1 MVMKEI
7 KMLMSK
13 EAYARHS
20 GVSCQTVD
28 DWVAGGAEVVMSRSK
43 VKICS
48 CVWGTLVNYFP
59 GALC

>member
-1 MVMKEI
+1 
-7 KMLMSK
+7 MLMSK

-48 CVWGTLVNYFP
+48 CVWGTLVNYFRRTV
-59 GALC
+59 LDFVKF

>member
-1 MVMKEI
+1 
-7 KMLMSK
+7 MLMSK

-48 CVWGTLVNYFP
+48 CVWGNLSQLLSWRTVLDFVKF
-59 GALC
+59 

>member
-1 MVMKEI
+1 
-7 KMLMSK
+7 MLMSK

-59 GALC
+59 RRTVLDFVKF